1 MKTIL
6 AAAGLATALALTANT
21 ASAQLDNPSV
31 NIRGGS
37 TLLDANRA
45 AQLGRWLGAGDINLS
60 NVYTLRPGDT
70 APDFHKA
77 ADDSGA
83 TFTLLDVTN
92 PAGQTYLVGGYNP
105 QSWTAGGTWNET
117 SRDWQRTAFL
127 FNMTAP
133 AVYRQILSTYV
144 LPSQGLRQT
153 FNDLN
158 LGPEF
163 GSGPDLFVNHLLDG
177 ALSWQLSYGNPAEE
191 GLSIIDRTRGGETV
205 RLDAMEVFAIS
216 PVPEPGAA
224 AMLLAGA
231 GVLLARARTRMRVRA
246 HAYRQMHARA

>member
-1 MKTIL
+1 MKTII

-21 ASAQLDNPSV
+21 ASAQIDTLSV

-37 TLLDANRA
+37 SLLDAGRA

-77 ADDSGA
+77 ADDTGP
-83 TFTLLDVTN
+83 TFTLLEVTN
-92 PAGQTYLVGGYNP
+92 QAGQSYLVGGYNP

-117 SRDWQRTAFL
+117 PRDWQRTAFL

-177 ALSWQLSYGNPAEE
+177 AVSWQLSYGDPAEE
-191 GLSIIDRTRGGETV
+191 GLSIVDRSRGAQTV
-205 RLDAMEVFAIS
+205 RLDGMEVFAIS

-224 AMLLAGA
+224 AMLLAGV
-231 GVLLARARTRMRVRA
+231 GVVLARARARMRARA
-246 HAYRQMHARA
+246 HAQAAA